1 MFQGSGGVPRLIN
14 ILAHKS
20 LMAAFGE
27 GEVRISREHARRAV
41 EDTDDARTIAQ
52 AGLRTRLGQLW
63 QRASGWFG

>member
-1 MFQGSGGVPRLIN
+1 
-14 ILAHKS
+14 
-20 LMAAFGE
+20 MAAFGE